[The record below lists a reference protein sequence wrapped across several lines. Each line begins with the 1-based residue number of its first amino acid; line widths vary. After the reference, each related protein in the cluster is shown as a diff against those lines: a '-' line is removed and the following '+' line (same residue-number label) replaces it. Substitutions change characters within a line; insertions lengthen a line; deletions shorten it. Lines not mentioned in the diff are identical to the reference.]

1 MQNIKSFSKI
11 TKKFEELGIPK
22 VEVPNLIQAQI
33 DSYNIFL
40 QKEVHPND
48 RADIGLQ
55 SVFNTIF
62 PVKDIKGYYRLEFIE
77 YVILKEKYDTEECI
91 ERNLTYNA
99 PIRAKMRLVIFDE
112 EALKQLKEERV
123 KSIVE
128 QDVYLGN
135 IPLITNQGTFIIN
148 GAERVIISQLH
159 RSPGVFLTE
168 EESTAGVK
176 KPYSAKIIPS
186 KGSWLEFVCDI
197 HDIIYVCIDNR
208 RKLPVTVFLRCLGFS
223 TDDDL
228 RNTFYKTE
236 VVDVKDAL
244 DRYLV
249 ENLYALVPNTVPV
262 TEALNKSLAEDVFAA
277 AADNIP
283 VKDSLNR
290 TIFEDVYVDAAENV
304 TLRTSLGRTLYDDVY
319 IEIPQL
325 VEIEESLGKVLCET
339 VYTIIDAISTKSLA
353 KSNKTSAK
361 TTRKLIVKT
370 KTEVTTEILE
380 QLKSAKIKEVKVL
393 GKSVI
398 AKAKTVI
405 TEDIK
410 TLFTEQKVKKVSVY
424 TKILIV
430 KAKTKI
436 TKEVK
441 EVLLKEK
448 FSSINTVALEL
459 VAKENSIVDEEL
471 QGLLYKENIEK
482 VCVFQQQII
491 AEANTQITE
500 EVQESILSANFTTI
514 KVVDHES
521 EPNRRLLENT
531 IAKDTTKN
539 QSEAVQK
546 LYSLIKPNEDVTDE
560 AALNFINR
568 IFFDEKRYSL
578 GEVGRYKVNKR
589 LKLNVPLDHLVLTS
603 QDIVAII
610 FKLIDIYKDEDQL
623 DDIDHLSNRRIR
635 TIGELMEEQYHIGLS
650 RVAKTASDRLSIA
663 NSNEVTVHEVINPNA
678 LTGVVNSF
686 FLTGQL
692 SQFMEQTN
700 PLAAIK
706 HKRALSALGPGG
718 ISRDRAGFEVR
729 DVHYSHYGRI
739 CPIETPEGPNI
750 GLIVSPALYS
760 KLNKYGFLVTPY
772 IKVVDGKVLS
782 EVEFLDPL
790 EEDEFIIAQANKNID
805 KKRNLSDE
813 LIFARYKD
821 EYIQAR
827 PKEVQYMDVA
837 PQQIVSASAA
847 LIPFLEHDDANRALM
862 GSNMQRQSVPLLYPE
877 APIIGT
883 GLEKIVAHDA
893 GICAVA
899 PYDGVI
905 ENVTSSYVDIR
916 PLSIGYDEIDLS
928 TSNRIYLKK
937 FLRSN
942 QDTCINQKPIV
953 KVGDKVKKNDLIS
966 DGPCIQNNRLALG
979 RNLIVAFMPWYGYNY
994 EDAIILNENVA
1005 REDVLTSIYIEVHE
1019 VMVRNT
1025 KNGKEEL
1032 AYDIPNVPTYSAR
1045 NLDKSGIIRVGSVIK
1060 NSDIIVGKI
1069 TPKSADVDPSP
1080 EETLMRAL
1088 FGDRAGDF
1096 SNTSLKAKPGM
1107 EGVVIDVKVFSRHE
1121 ENVDFEE
1128 EKKDDIG
1135 KIKREHDDN
1144 IRRIDDFLSKKLSE
1158 LLLGE
1163 TANIII
1169 DDKGN
1174 QFIAPGKKITKDS
1187 IKKIVFKKLNLEVEL
1202 VKNPEKNKTIR
1213 YEIVHKVKV
1222 ALEETEN
1229 IFKKKRER
1237 YKHGDELPYG
1247 VVKMIKVYIAKKRKV
1262 QVGDKMAGRHGNK
1275 GVISKICPI
1284 EDMPF
1289 MADGTPV
1296 DIVLNP
1302 LGVPSRM
1309 NIGQI
1314 METHLGMA
1322 AKTLGYIVE
1331 TPVFDGAEPHEIE
1344 EELQKANLPIDG
1356 KQRLYDGKTGEP
1368 FKERVTVGV
1377 IYMLKLNHLVA
1388 DKMHARSTGPYSLIT
1403 QQPLGGKAQHG
1414 GQRLGEMEVW
1424 ALEAYGAAGL
1434 LEEMLTIKSDDVD
1447 GRTTAYKAITNGQ
1460 GVPRPGT
1467 PESFKVL
1474 ISELKSLCFDIEF
1487 LTDKDLREEDRP

>member
-1 MQNIKSFSKI
+1 MKNVKSFSKI

-33 DSYNIFL
+33 DSFDNFL
-40 QKEVHPND
+40 QKEVHPRE

-62 PVKDIKGYYRLEFIE
+62 PIKDVKGYYKLEFVD

-99 PIRAKMRLVIFDE
+99 PIRAKMRLVIYDE
-112 EALKQLKEERV
+112 EALKQLKEERI
-123 KSIVE
+123 KSVVE

-168 EESTAGVK
+168 EETTTGVK

-186 KGSWLEFVCDI
+186 KGSWLEFACDV
-197 HDIIYVCIDNR
+197 HDVIYVCIDNR
-208 RKLPVTVFLRCLGFS
+208 RKLPATVFLRCLGFA
-223 TDDDL
+223 TNDIL
-228 RNTFYKTE
+228 RKTFYDTE
-236 VVDVKDAL
+236 TIKVADAI

-249 ENLYALVPNTVPV
+249 EDIFAPV
-262 TEALNKSLAEDVFAA
+262 AASMPVSEALNSYLAEDVFAA
-277 AADNIP
+277 EGDEVSIKNALKRTIYEDIFIDAPQNVTIRSAVGKVLYEDVYADCTETIP
-283 VKDSLNR
+283 VKDAAGKTLAES
-290 TIFEDVYVDAAENV
+290 VYGSIDTTAA
-304 TLRTSLGRTLYDDVY
+304 S
-319 IEIPQL
+319 
-325 VEIEESLGKVLCET
+325 K
-339 VYTIIDAISTKSLA
+339 TK
-353 KSNKTSAK
+353 KTSDKPKTTQKLLVKAK
-361 TTRKLIVKT
+361 TELTKDQITTLKT
-370 KTEVTTEILE
+370 
-380 QLKSAKIKEVKVL
+380 AKINEVVVL
-393 GKSVI
+393 GKKLVT
-398 AKAKTVI
+398 KAN
-405 TEDIK
+405 
-410 TLFTEQKVKKVSVY
+410 TLVSEEVRQVFLNEKIKKVSVI
-424 TKILIV
+424 TKELVV
-430 KAKTKI
+430 KAKTLVNSDI
-436 TKEVK
+436 KEILIDKQIDTIKVVSQK
-441 EVLLKEK
+441 V
-448 FSSINTVALEL
+448 
-459 VAKENSIVDEEL
+459 VAKANTLIDEEL
-471 QGLLYKENIEK
+471 QGIFYDGNIEK
-482 VCVFQQQII
+482 VTVMSQQIV
-491 AEANTQITE
+491 AEANTQVSDELIE
-500 EVQESILSANFTTI
+500 ELLALKID
-514 KVVDHES
+514 KVMVVHQDS

-531 IAKDTTKN
+531 IAKDSTKD
-539 QSEAVQK
+539 QSTAVQK
-546 LYSLIKPNEDVTDE
+546 LFALIKPNEDITDE
-560 AALNFINR
+560 AALAFINR

-589 LKLNVPLDHLVLTS
+589 LGLDIPLDHLVLTS
-603 QDIVAII
+603 DDIKAII
-610 FKLIDIYKDEDQL
+610 FKLIEIYKDEDQI
-623 DDIDHLSNRRIR
+623 DDIDHLSNRRVR
-635 TIGELMEEQYHIGLS
+635 TIGELMEEQYHIGLT

-772 IKVVDGKVLS
+772 IKVVKGKVLS
-782 EVEFLDPL
+782 EVEYLDPL

-805 KKRNLSDE
+805 KKRLLTDE

-827 PKEVQYMDVA
+827 PNEVQYMDVT
-837 PQQIVSASAA
+837 PQQIVSVSAA

-877 APIIGT
+877 APIVGT

-899 PYDGVI
+899 PYDGVV
-905 ENVTSSYVDIR
+905 ENVTSSYIDIR
-916 PLSIGYDEIDLS
+916 PIHTSDDEIELS
-928 TSNRIYLKK
+928 TSKRIYLKK

-953 KVGDKVKKNDLIS
+953 KIGEKVQKNDLIS
-966 DGPCIQNNRLALG
+966 DGPCIENNRLALG
-979 RNLIVAFMPWYGYNY
+979 RNLIVAFMPWYGFNY

-1005 REDVLTSIYIEVHE
+1005 REDILTSIYIEVHE

-1045 NLDKSGIIRVGSVIK
+1045 NLDKTGIIRVGSAIK
-1060 NSDIIVGKI
+1060 NNDIIVGKI

-1107 EGVVIDVKVFSRHE
+1107 EGVVIDVKVFSRYE
-1121 ENVDFEE
+1121 DTVDYEE
-1128 EKKDDIG
+1128 EKKEDINR
-1135 KIKREHDDN
+1135 IKREHDEN
-1144 IRRIDDFLSKKLSE
+1144 ISRIDDFLMKKLSAM
-1158 LLLGE
+1158 LLGE
-1163 TANIII
+1163 TSDQII

-1174 QFIAPGKKITKDS
+1174 QFIAPGKKITKEL
-1187 IKKIVFKKLNLEVEL
+1187 IKKINFKKLNLEVSL
-1202 VKNPEKNKTIR
+1202 IKNADKYKAIYSDVVR
-1213 YEIVHKVKV
+1213 KVKT
-1222 ALEETEN
+1222 ALEETDN
-1229 IFKKKRER
+1229 IYKKKRER

-1247 VVKMIKVYIAKKRKV
+1247 VIKMIKVFIAKKRKV

-1296 DIVLNP
+1296 DIILNP

-1331 TPVFDGAEPHEIE
+1331 TPV
-1344 EELQKANLPIDG
+1344 
-1356 KQRLYDGKTGEP
+1356 
-1368 FKERVTVGV
+1368 
-1377 IYMLKLNHLVA
+1377 
-1388 DKMHARSTGPYSLIT
+1388 
-1403 QQPLGGKAQHG
+1403 
-1414 GQRLGEMEVW
+1414 
-1424 ALEAYGAAGL
+1424 
-1434 LEEMLTIKSDDVD
+1434 
-1447 GRTTAYKAITNGQ
+1447 
-1460 GVPRPGT
+1460 
-1467 PESFKVL
+1467 
-1474 ISELKSLCFDIEF
+1474 
-1487 LTDKDLREEDRP
+1487 